1 MKRALRWIIG
11 IVACLLL
18 LAIILFLFRNPILRE
33 FIEYQVERETGVEA
47 SVGSLQLDLLA
58 GSVRVSD
65 FKLANPPGFGERPM
79 LHVPELFMRIDPES
93 PPGGLRFLQAGLN
106 VAEFNIVRS
115 ADGRTNVFALEKRL
129 RERKKKKKKRDDTD
143 LEFHGVAEL
152 KLTLGTVRYIDM
164 QKPSRSQEF
173 RLGIENEVFTGIKTE
188 KDLETWATALL
199 LRIAIQQALEKSQE
213 NRGNLLDLLSPRNR

>member
-11 IVACLLL
+11 IIACLLI
-18 LAIILFLFRNPILRE
+18 LAITLFLFRNPILRK
-33 FIEYQVERETGVEA
+33 FVEYQIERETGVEA

-58 GSVRVSD
+58 GSVRVAD
-65 FKLANPPGFGERPM
+65 FKLANPPGFGDRPM

-115 ADGRTNVFALEKRL
+115 ADGRTNVFTLEKRL
-129 RERKKKKKKRDDTD
+129 RERKKKKKRDDQD
-143 LEFHGVAEL
+143 IEFHGIAEL

-173 RLGIENEVFTGIKTE
+173 RLGIENEIFTGIKTE

-213 NRGNLLDLLSPRNR
+213 NRGNLLDLLRQPNR

>member
-1 MKRALRWIIG
+1 MKRALRWIVG
-11 IVACLLL
+11 IIACLLL
-18 LAIILFLFRNPILRE
+18 VVITLVLFRNPILRKC
-33 FIEYQVERETGVEA
+33 IEYQIERETGVEA
-47 SVGSLQLDLLA
+47 SVGSLQLDLAA
-58 GSVRVSD
+58 GSVRVAD

-93 PPGGLRFLQAGLN
+93 PAGGLRFLQARLN
-106 VAEFNIVRS
+106 VTEFNIVRS
-115 ADGRTNVFALEKRL
+115 ADGRTNVFTLEKRL
-129 RERKKKKKKRDDTD
+129 RERKKKKRRDDKD
-143 LEFHGVAEL
+143 LEFHGIAEL

-173 RLGIENEVFTGIKTE
+173 RLGIQEEVFTGIKSE

-213 NRGNLLDLLSPRNR
+213 NRGNLLDLLR